1 METNDKNNHN
11 QNLKFSQKINKLQV
25 NLTSQIYFKK

>member
-11 QNLKFSQKINKLQV
+11 QNLQFSQKINKLQV